1 MSRLDKKTTIKPKN
15 KEDNCFQYAV
25 TIALNFEEIWTI
37 NFSWAASML
46 THSLHTNI
54 PLEETI
60 NICTNLLVA
69 GYSRIVIHIQ
79 FSVWTKGW
87 RSHGMTSWT
96 YYSKCFFSISE
107 VRWLEE
113 CPKEFKPVFHD
124 YFNTCHPNMSFSY
137 GQEKNGKLLFLVVEV
152 SREKGKFVT
161 NV

>member
-1 MSRLDKKTTIKPKN
+1 MYYKRHKVNFRRGGSYIDSPGWIKKTTIKPKN

-25 TIALNFEEIWTI
+25 TIALNFEEIRTI

-79 FSVWTKGW
+79 FSV
-87 RSHGMTSWT
+87 
-96 YYSKCFFSISE
+96 
-107 VRWLEE
+107 
-113 CPKEFKPVFHD
+113 
-124 YFNTCHPNMSFSY
+124 
-137 GQEKNGKLLFLVVEV
+137 
-152 SREKGKFVT
+152 
-161 NV
+161 